1 MRRLLLTGP
10 IVLSLL
16 IPAFGAAVPPVAPA
30 NPTIPPAGS
39 TPSLTVTGKITTG
52 IMAIGGETTGITL
65 NDGKLTYELD
75 IKNAALK
82 KTAEDLNG
90 KQVTVKGTLTI
101 KAGVE
106 VGQRRIITVETL
118 EPAATT
124 TNPATQP

>member
-39 TPSLTVTGKITTG
+39 TPSLTVTGKI
-52 IMAIGGETTGITL
+52 TTGITL